1 MKLTEEVKKAKQ
13 KMKERIALLGNGKR
27 TKAKID
33 NFDKQDAQQIHE
45 AIGQSR
51 ENGTSLLAQAM
62 SNHFLD
68 SRDIYLNNKV
78 DDYINWYYE
87 NMVKGHYTDMGEF
100 WQLIDMRNFI
110 EKMAVW
116 YELRYPDYEINR
128 LMPGSGQEA
137 IEINNIMFNDNSYI
151 NALLDKD
158 AETREL
164 DWSEFYNTRAF
175 IRSLPW
181 SERYMFTDPKYRRL
195 VYIRSLGTGA
205 HFHLTSDGFIDE
217 AEYIDAYSNSKITE
231 EEIKGMHI
239 TEVIELLKERGVEL
253 PENNELEL
261 AVTEVENWIKQGSGM
276 LDCVM
281 YRIIERGGNR
291 IGPRRALLFAKEF
304 ERNIDI
310 PMMYGIDYSDPGLRK
325 FINEYIKLGGSKDLV
340 CYIDYFS
347 RTNDRKRLNTVTIE
361 ELLRTRSN
369 NCATKYT
376 PEETEL
382 HQKLVDTLASQVNQK
397 ELVKQQRI
405 QRKLVKSRK
414 RPTSNY

>member
-1 MKLTEEVKKAKQ
+1 MKLTEEVSKIKQ
-13 KMKERIALLGNGKR
+13 KMKERMKLLGIGRK
-27 TKAKID
+27 TKVKED
-33 NFDKQDAQQIHE
+33 NFDEQDAQQIYE
-45 AIGQSR
+45 DMKQLR

-62 SNHFLD
+62 SNQFLG
-68 SRDIYLNNKV
+68 SRDIYLNKKV
-78 DDYINWYYE
+78 DNYIKWYYE
-87 NMVKGHYTDMGEF
+87 NMVKGHYTDIGEF
-100 WQLIDMRNFI
+100 WKPIDMRNFI

-128 LMPGSGQEA
+128 LMPGSSQEL

-164 DWSEFYNTRAF
+164 DWSEFYNSRAF

-205 HFHLTSDGFIDE
+205 HFHLTPNGFIDE
-217 AEYIDAYSNSKITE
+217 AEYIDIYSNSKITE
-231 EEIKGMHI
+231 EEIKGIHI
-239 TEVIELLKERGVEL
+239 TEIIKLLKERDIEL

-261 AVTEVENWIKQGSGM
+261 AVEEVENWKKQREGM

-291 IGPRRALLFAKEF
+291 FGPRRALLFAKEF

-310 PMMYGIDYSDPGLRK
+310 PMMYGIDYSDPGLRR

-347 RTNDRKRLNTVTIE
+347 RTNDRKRLNTVTIGK
-361 ELLRTRSN
+361 LLRTISN
-369 NCATKYT
+369 DCVTKYT

-382 HQKLVDTLASQVNQK
+382 HQNLVDTLASQVDQK
-397 ELVKQQRI
+397 KLVKQQRI

-414 RPTSNY
+414 RTTSHY